1 VTTLRIAHAEPRPG
15 RLANGGFDTRG
26 YLVVL
31 ADDAAHRAVPIWMPG
46 AGHLADLLERPAD
59 QIVTDGV
66 PAELTTRLLGAARA
80 RVTGVDVDLTDAG
93 AAELSPEVTV
103 ARIGLAGPAG
113 TRQVTGDLALGLA
126 LAAAA
131 GAPVR
136 LADAVLDRL
145 AVPVPGDDLLT
156 PFLDRV
162 PPPPARPGRKR
173 WPLATLR
180 GPRPRYEP
188 RNLDFADGLDRW
200 NLDSWPGPDPDR
212 PELDRPDPDRP
223 DPDRPDP
230 DRPDP
235 ARPDPENGS
244 AAGTDAEPGYSAAV
258 DGPSAVLS
266 SDVPRPAGSA
276 ALVQAIYAD
285 DYHGAAVTFSGE
297 IRVDAL
303 TGQAGLRLEIL
314 RHWADTRE
322 DHGLTIASRHRDWAR
337 YEITVQIPAD
347 ADLVRFGI
355 ALTGPGRIAL
365 RNPDLRRAG
374 PEAGPEAGP
383 GAGPG
388 AGPEAGPGTE
398 PR

>member
-15 RLANGGFDTRG
+15 RLANGGFHTRG

-31 ADDAAHRAVPIWMPG
+31 ADDAGHRAVPIWMPG
-46 AGHLADLLERPAD
+46 AGDLADLLDRPAG

-66 PAELTTRLLGAARA
+66 PQEFTTRLLGAARA
-80 RVTGVDVDLTDAG
+80 RVTGVDIDVTEAG
-93 AAELSPEVTV
+93 VAKLSPEVTV
-103 ARIGLAGPAG
+103 ARIGLAGLAG
-113 TRQVTGDLALGLA
+113 TRQVTADLGLGLA

-162 PPPPARPGRKR
+162 PPAPARPGRKR

-200 NLDSWPGPDPDR
+200 NLDSWPGPDPDGPDADR
-212 PELDRPDPDRP
+212 SDPDRSDLDRPDPYGP
-223 DPDRPDP
+223 G
-230 DRPDP
+230 P
-235 ARPDPENGS
+235 ADGERDY
-244 AAGTDAEPGYSAAV
+244 AAAAE
-258 DGPSAVLS
+258 GPFAVLS
-266 SDVPRPAGSA
+266 SAVPRPAGSA

-285 DYHGAAVTFSGE
+285 DYRGAIVAFSGE

-314 RHWADTRE
+314 RNWWEGLGTRE
-322 DHGLTIASRHRDWAR
+322 DHGLTIASRHRDWTR
-337 YEITVQIPAD
+337 YEIKVQIPAD
-347 ADLVRFGI
+347 ADLIRFGT

-365 RNPDLRRAG
+365 RNPDLRRAE
-374 PEAGPEAGP
+374 PEAEP

-388 AGPEAGPGTE
+388 AAPDAGTP
-398 PR
+398 

>member
-1 VTTLRIAHAEPRPG
+1 VTTVRIAHAEPRPG
-15 RLANGGFDTRG
+15 RLANGGFHTRG

-31 ADDAAHRAVPIWMPG
+31 ADDAGHRAVPIWMPG
-46 AGHLADLLERPAD
+46 AGDVADLLERPAD

-80 RVTGVDVDLTDAG
+80 RVTGVDIDFTEAG
-93 AAELSPEVTV
+93 AAQLSPEVTV

-113 TRQVTGDLALGLA
+113 TRQVTADLGLGLA

-136 LADAVLDRL
+136 LADAALDRL

-156 PFLDRV
+156 PFLGRV
-162 PPPPARPGRKR
+162 PPPPALPGRER
-173 WPLATLR
+173 WPLAALR

-200 NLDSWPGPDPDR
+200 NLDSWPGPDPDH
-212 PELDRPDPDRP
+212 PDPDHPDPDRP
-223 DPDRPDP
+223 DPDWSHPDWQ
-230 DRPDP
+230 
-235 ARPDPENGS
+235 GS
-244 AAGTDAEPGYSAAV
+244 VAGERDYEAAV
-258 DGPSAVLS
+258 DGPSVVLS
-266 SDVPRPAGSA
+266 SAVPRPAGSA
-276 ALVQAIYAD
+276 ALLQAIYAD
-285 DYHGAAVTFSGE
+285 DYHGATVTFSGE
-297 IRVDAL
+297 IRADAL

-314 RHWADTRE
+314 RHWWQEAGARE
-322 DHGLTIASRHRDWAR
+322 DHGLTIASRHRDWTR

-374 PEAGPEAGP
+374 PGAEPEAGTP
-383 GAGPG
+383 
-388 AGPEAGPGTE
+388 
-398 PR
+398 

>member
-1 VTTLRIAHAEPRPG
+1 MTTVRIAHAEPRPG
-15 RLANGGFDTRG
+15 RLANGGFHTRG

-31 ADDAAHRAVPIWMPG
+31 ADDAGHRAVPIWMPG
-46 AGHLADLLERPAD
+46 AGDVADLLERPAD

-80 RVTGVDVDLTDAG
+80 RVTGVDIDFTEAG

-113 TRQVTGDLALGLA
+113 TRQVTADLGLGLA

-136 LADAVLDRL
+136 LADAALDRL

-162 PPPPARPGRKR
+162 PPPPALPGRER
-173 WPLATLR
+173 WPLAALR

-200 NLDSWPGPDPDR
+200 NLDSWPGPDPDH
-212 PELDRPDPDRP
+212 PDPDRP

-230 DRPDP
+230 DWSHPDWQGP
-235 ARPDPENGS
+235 
-244 AAGTDAEPGYSAAV
+244 AAGERDYEAAV
-258 DGPSAVLS
+258 DGPSVVLS
-266 SDVPRPAGSA
+266 SAVPRPAGSA
-276 ALVQAIYAD
+276 ALLQAIYAD
-285 DYHGAAVTFSGE
+285 DYHGATVTFSGE
-297 IRVDAL
+297 IRADAL

-314 RHWADTRE
+314 RHWWQDAGARE
-322 DHGLTIASRHRDWAR
+322 DHGLTIASRHRDWTR

-374 PEAGPEAGP
+374 PGAEPEAGTP
-383 GAGPG
+383 
-388 AGPEAGPGTE
+388 
-398 PR
+398 